1 MSVVPQVE
9 RPCSVRRALVQRNCV
24 LFLHS
29 VSEVEVVE
37 LVSHQH
43 LLFLNGLITL
53 SFSSLYQSERQR
65 SLRADVEIRSNLHK
79 LTYS

>member
-9 RPCSVRRALVQRNCV
+9 RPCCVRRALVQRNCI

-43 LLFLNGLITL
+43 LLLYNWLITL
-53 SFSSLYQSERQR
+53 SFSSLYQSERRR
-65 SLRADVEIRSNLHK
+65 SLRADVEIRCNLNK
-79 LTYS
+79 ITYS